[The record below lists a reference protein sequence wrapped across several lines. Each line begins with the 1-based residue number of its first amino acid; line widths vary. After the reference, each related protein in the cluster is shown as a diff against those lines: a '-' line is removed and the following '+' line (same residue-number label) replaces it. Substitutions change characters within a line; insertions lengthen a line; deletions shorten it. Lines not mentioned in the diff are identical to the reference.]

1 MRNLVIRTHV
11 SWYPQFLLALLRSRL
26 TCDMVTNFN
35 WENMIRGKYTCALI
49 FTIAIKENFIQLWRK
64 VFVHLVTYA
73 IMNSWLLIAQPT
85 KLLTHRFRQNVA
97 SFIQMHI
104 VLPWTVPTDLPD
116 LWPIPQFLFVSEPKM
131 IYRLLFLAAIL
142 GIANAAESCYYCVSP
157 ILKDCVLTKINVIRW
172 FDENLIAGQ
181 YCVNC

>member
-73 IMNSWLLIAQPT
+73 IMNSWLLIAQPNCWHIDSQRMLQALFKCILSYHEQFPQT
-85 KLLTHRFRQNVA
+85 SLIFDQSL
-97 SFIQMHI
+97 SFCLFQSQRWST
-104 VLPWTVPTDLPD
+104 VFYSWLPFSGLPMR
-116 LWPIPQFLFVSEPKM
+116 WSP
-131 IYRLLFLAAIL
+131 AT
-142 GIANAAESCYYCVSP
+142 IA
-157 ILKDCVLTKINVIRW
+157 
-172 FDENLIAGQ
+172 
-181 YCVNC
+181 

>member
-73 IMNSWLLIAQPT
+73 IMNSWLLIAQPNCWHT
-85 KLLTHRFRQNVA
+85 DPQKCSKLYSNVYCPTMNSSHRPPWSLTNPLVSVCFRA
-97 SFIQMHI
+97 KD
-104 VLPWTVPTDLPD
+104 DLPSSVPGRPSWD
-116 LWPIPQFLFVSEPKM
+116 SQCRRVLLLLCKSHFE
-131 IYRLLFLAAIL
+131 RL
-142 GIANAAESCYYCVSP
+142 CP
-157 ILKDCVLTKINVIRW
+157 DQ
-172 FDENLIAGQ
+172 D
-181 YCVNC
+181 